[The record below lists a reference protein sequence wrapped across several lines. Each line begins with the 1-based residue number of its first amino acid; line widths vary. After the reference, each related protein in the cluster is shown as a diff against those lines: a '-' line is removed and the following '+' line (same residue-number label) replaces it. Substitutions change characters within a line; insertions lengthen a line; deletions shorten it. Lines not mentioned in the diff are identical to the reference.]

1 MKFVYYLEKISGV
14 NIYAL
19 SSFVFFFLFFLVML
33 TWVIKAD
40 KEKIKEVSRIPLD
53 ANALWRIPVGQL
65 EAKAADCI
73 DKIIDFLSHLPL
85 LKSQDS
91 FS

>member
-19 SSFVFFFLFFLVML
+19 SSFIFFFLFFLVML

-40 KEKIKEVSRIPLD
+40 KEKINTISRIPLD
-53 ANALWRIPVGQL
+53 
-65 EAKAADCI
+65 
-73 DKIIDFLSHLPL
+73 
-85 LKSQDS
+85 
-91 FS
+91 

>member
-19 SSFVFFFLFFLVML
+19 ISFGFFFLFFLVML

-40 KEKIKEVSRIPLD
+40 KKTIQQISRIPLD
-53 ANALWRIPVGQL
+53 
-65 EAKAADCI
+65 
-73 DKIIDFLSHLPL
+73 
-85 LKSQDS
+85 
-91 FS
+91 

>member
-19 SSFVFFFLFFLVML
+19 TSFVFFFLFFLVMV
-33 TWVIKAD
+33 TWVVKAD

-53 ANALWRIPVGQL
+53 
-65 EAKAADCI
+65 
-73 DKIIDFLSHLPL
+73 
-85 LKSQDS
+85 
-91 FS
+91 

>member
-19 SSFVFFFLFFLVML
+19 TSFCMFFLFFLVML

-40 KEKIKEVSRIPLD
+40 KEKINQISRIPLD
-53 ANALWRIPVGQL
+53 
-65 EAKAADCI
+65 
-73 DKIIDFLSHLPL
+73 
-85 LKSQDS
+85 
-91 FS
+91 

>member
-19 SSFVFFFLFFLVML
+19 SSFVFFFIFFVVML

-40 KEKIKEVSRIPLD
+40 KEKINEVSRIPLD
-53 ANALWRIPVGQL
+53 
-65 EAKAADCI
+65 
-73 DKIIDFLSHLPL
+73 
-85 LKSQDS
+85 
-91 FS
+91 